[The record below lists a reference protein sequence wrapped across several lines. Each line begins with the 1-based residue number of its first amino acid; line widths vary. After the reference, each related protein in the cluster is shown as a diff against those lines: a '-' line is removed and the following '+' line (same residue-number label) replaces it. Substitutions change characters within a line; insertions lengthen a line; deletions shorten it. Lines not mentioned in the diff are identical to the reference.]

1 MFVNRDLIYPHSH
14 LAFLINLR
22 LLAIIWVQTKKFK
35 SWSIY
40 VFEFTHRRLTELE
53 ESQRD
58 QGRTLSLSQVKV
70 KYLEEENGSL
80 QQRVDSLTLQK
91 HNLDRIVKEYQM
103 ERHREVRV
111 ASTCCQRVSE
121 RPLISACFTFFV
133 KMILF
138 WKSRQPVK
146 TTKRLKANEC

>member
-22 LLAIIWVQTKKFK
+22 LLAIIWFKKLK
-35 SWSIY
+35 SWSIF

-58 QGRTLSLSQVKV
+58 QGRALSLSQVKV

-111 ASTCCQRVSE
+111 VSTCCQRVSE
-121 RPLISACFTFFV
+121 RQLMSACFTFSYNNDLILKIASTRKNHKKV
-133 KMILF
+133 K
-138 WKSRQPVK
+138 S
-146 TTKRLKANEC
+146 